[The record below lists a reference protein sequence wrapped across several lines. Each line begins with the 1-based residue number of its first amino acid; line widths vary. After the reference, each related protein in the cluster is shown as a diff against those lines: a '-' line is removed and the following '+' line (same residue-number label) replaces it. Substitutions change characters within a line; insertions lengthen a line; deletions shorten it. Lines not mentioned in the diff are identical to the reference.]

1 MKLHIFNRQPS
12 VFDPYAP
19 YIKFVSVPEPETFQT
34 GQAKFVYQYCRPRS
48 RNCYVFTVTS
58 VSINGVCGGGGGCIL
73 KDAHHGQAVRYLVR
87 ESDLRVLH
95 HLNSLGLS
103 DLVNAVGKSRER
115 TRQVPSEEV

>member
-12 VFDPYAP
+12 VLDPYAP
-19 YIKFVSVPEPETFQT
+19 YIKFVSVPEPEIFQT
-34 GQAKFVYQYCRPRS
+34 GQAKFVFQYCRPRS
-48 RNCYVFTVTS
+48 RKSYVFTMTS

-95 HLNSLGLS
+95 HLHSLGLS

-115 TRQVPSEEV
+115 TRQVPSE

>member
-34 GQAKFVYQYCRPRS
+34 GQAKFIFHYCRPRS
-48 RNCYVFTVTS
+48 RNCYVFTMNDVT
-58 VSINGVCGGGGGCIL
+58 IGGVCGGGGGCIL
-73 KDAHHGQAVRYLVR
+73 KNAHHGQAVRYLVR

-95 HLNSLGLS
+95 HLHSLGLS

-115 TRQVPSEEV
+115 TRQVPSE